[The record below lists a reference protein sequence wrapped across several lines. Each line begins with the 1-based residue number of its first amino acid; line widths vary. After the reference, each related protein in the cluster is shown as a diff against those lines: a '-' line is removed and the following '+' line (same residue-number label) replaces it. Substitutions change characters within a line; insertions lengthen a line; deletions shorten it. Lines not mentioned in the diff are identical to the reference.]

1 MDNDDLLLS
10 HYGGLKQNSLNHIL
24 NPDNE
29 NDIFSEDDFMKI
41 IKLSPYLNID
51 EFKLF
56 CKKDKKD
63 FTIMSINIGLQCLN
77 AKFEQLELFLADL
90 KLHHSE
96 LSVICVQETWLAE
109 GADLTLYQLDG
120 YDLITEGFMSSTHGG
135 LAIYVNSM
143 FNYTSL
149 SLFNGSNIWEG
160 QFLEISKH
168 DLNKKIIIGNL
179 YRPPRDI
186 NNNYQTFINEF
197 NTMLTSLD
205 RSNSEI
211 ILAGDCNINL
221 LKIHDRPMFN
231 EFFDTIVSLSFY
243 PQITLPTRFT
253 DRSCTLIDNFF
264 CKLSSLQTAAGIITT
279 DISDHL
285 PYCMSLKV
293 PIVKDQHPE
302 YVYIKENSKRAV
314 NNFKTNLTEQN
325 IYDKLTPETNEDPNV
340 NYNTMHD
347 ILTESMKKHFPIK
360 LNSTSESTREQNE

>member
-1 MDNDDLLLS
+1 
-10 HYGGLKQNSLNHIL
+10 
-24 NPDNE
+24 
-29 NDIFSEDDFMKI
+29 
-41 IKLSPYLNID
+41 
-51 EFKLF
+51 
-56 CKKDKKD
+56 
-63 FTIMSINIGLQCLN
+63 MSINIQCLN

-109 GADLTLYQLDG
+109 GADL
-120 YDLITEGFMSSTHGG
+120 
-135 LAIYVNSM
+135 
-143 FNYTSL
+143 
-149 SLFNGSNIWEG
+149 
-160 QFLEISKH
+160 
-168 DLNKKIIIGNL
+168 NKKIINGNL

-197 NTMLTSLD
+197 NTMLTSID

-221 LKIHDRPMFN
+221 LKIHDRPIFN
-231 EFFDTIVSLSFY
+231 EFFDTIVSHSFY

-293 PIVKDQHPE
+293 PIVKDL
-302 YVYIKENSKRAV
+302 SL
-314 NNFKTNLTEQN
+314 KTN
-325 IYDKLTPETNEDPNV
+325 
-340 NYNTMHD
+340 
-347 ILTESMKKHFPIK
+347 ILNMCILKKTQKEFFFF
-360 LNSTSESTREQNE
+360 